1 MPPVSLP
8 VGMRRK
14 IHQLRKEK
22 KEGKKDP
29 HPHPRPLNKEAERGV
44 GVRVVQLDTPTSLC
58 LVDSLWLGRSLWTDR
73 QVITVLESNGTSVPR
88 SP

>member
-22 KEGKKDP
+22 KEEKKD
-29 HPHPRPLNKEAERGV
+29 PHPRPLNKEAERGV